1 LDTALSINPNLAP
14 AYNYRGQIYLF
25 TGDSAAAMDNF
36 NQALEKDPDMAQAYK
51 FLGLLHVDKK
61 ESAQALAALNK
72 AIELDDSDA
81 MAYYYRGN
89 VDNANQDFD
98 AALKDLNR
106 AIALETSSDSDSFGP
121 FKYDLDGMYLERAIA
136 NRGKLQLTQAVADAR
151 KAVQLNPSYAPAQVT
166 LGEFLTVNGDIEE
179 AIKVLTQAIK
189 LDPTIA
195 EAYINR
201 AVAYE
206 ILAVMKKDNSWYYP
220 SADDLRQAIKLT
232 TDQQLIDAANEGL
245 RKMQSKGYIP

>member
-1 LDTALSINPNLAP
+1 
-14 AYNYRGQIYLF
+14 
-25 TGDSAAAMDNF
+25 
-36 NQALEKDPDMAQAYK
+36 MAQAYK
-51 FLGLLHVDKK
+51 FRGLLYVDEK
-61 ESAQALAALNK
+61 ESARALADLNK
-72 AIELDDSDA
+72 SIELDDSDA

-89 VDNANQDFD
+89 VNNANQDFD

-106 AIALETSSDSDSFGP
+106 AIALEASSDSDSFGP

-136 NRGKLQLTQAVADAR
+136 YRGKQQLTQAVADVR
-151 KAVQLNPSYAPAQVT
+151 KAVELNPKYAPAQVS
-166 LGEFLTVNGDIEE
+166 LGEFLTVNGDVEE
-179 AIKVLTQAIK
+179 GIDVLTQAIK

-206 ILAVMKKDNSWYYP
+206 ILAVMKKDNSWYYL
-220 SADDLRQAIKLT
+220 SAEDLKQAIKLST
-232 TDQQLIDAANEGL
+232 NQQLIDAANDGL